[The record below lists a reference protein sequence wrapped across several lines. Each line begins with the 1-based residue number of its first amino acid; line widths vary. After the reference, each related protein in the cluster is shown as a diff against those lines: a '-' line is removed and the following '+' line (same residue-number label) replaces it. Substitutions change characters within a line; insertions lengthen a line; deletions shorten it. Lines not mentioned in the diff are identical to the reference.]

1 MTQAGPQVVVYS
13 APFPPKIGGM
23 EQFSRSL
30 ALGLHDLGCAVEV
43 VTDTP
48 LAEGQSELQVPFVI
62 HRTTVMADK
71 LRHFARADAVIFIGV
86 RLRETLRS
94 IPLRKRIIL
103 SHHGTYMDKNQPRTL
118 VLGLVKRLLGRL
130 FTNVSVSQ
138 FIAEKLGGR
147 HRVIHACFD
156 DSVFSAAPRGER
168 PPGSFLFYGRL
179 VGDKGCHLAIKALA
193 EVRRSN
199 EAARLTIVGG
209 GPEKEALVQL
219 ANETGVASA
228 VTFAGVVSNQELGR
242 LVASSQCVLVPS
254 IWEEPF
260 GAVSLEALAGGCEV
274 ILSNR
279 GGMHE
284 GLGGHGWLID
294 PNVAELSA
302 AMLRVLQG
310 EKRRGTGVAEWLQA
324 HTRDA
329 IARDYLDE
337 IRKRLP

>member
-1 MTQAGPQVVVYS
+1 VAGTGPKVVIYS

-30 ALGLHDLGCAVEV
+30 AVGLHDLGCDLEV
-43 VTDTP
+43 VTDTLLP
-48 LAEGQSELQVPFVI
+48 DGQPELALPFVV
-62 HRTTVMADK
+62 HRTTVMAEK
-71 LRHFARADAVIFIGV
+71 LRHFAKAEAVIFIGM
-86 RLRETLRS
+86 RLREGLLS

-118 VLGLVKRLLGRL
+118 VMGLAKRLVGRL
-130 FTNVSVSQ
+130 FTNVSVSR
-138 FIAEKLGGR
+138 FIALKLGGR

-156 DSVFSAAPRGER
+156 DTIFSGAQGAER

-179 VGDKGCHLAIKALA
+179 VSDKGGHLAIKALA

-199 EAARLTIVGG
+199 DSARLTIVGG
-209 GPEKEALVQL
+209 GPEKEALIQL
-219 ANETGVASA
+219 AEEAGVADA
-228 VTFAGVVSNQELGR
+228 VTFTGVLSNQELGR
-242 LVASSQCVLVPS
+242 LVASSHCVVVPS

-284 GLGGHGWLID
+284 GLGGYGWLID

-302 AMLRVLQG
+302 AMLRVSRG
-310 EKRRGTGVAEWLQA
+310 EKRRGPGVPEWLQA

-329 IARDYLDE
+329 IAREYLDE
-337 IRKRLP
+337 IRKRLA